1 MKTNKLIHY
10 SSILLVST
18 LGLQNIQAEEL
29 IFADD
34 TLLTPTTESIEESE
48 PLLIESPD
56 ANFTLEGSYV
66 NEEQTFEEAGIEKND
81 SETTSEISYELIPEY
96 QIIDKGILSGK
107 VYRLRDDLIL
117 DDPYYLAR

>member
-34 TLLTPTTESIEESE
+34 TLLTPTTESIEESK

>member
-34 TLLTPTTESIEESE
+34 PLLTPTTESIEESE